1 MMMMIPER
9 PRKSKRKVF
18 FPSTPS
24 INQSINQSISPFSQ
38 FPKPQNLS
46 YGMFSSFVHNNSHY
60 KTTLLLSP
68 ILSLCRMHLP
78 GAARTATEHQKRKKK
93 NTPPQEMPL
102 RIHTAVAP
110 NPTLIIIPRCN
121 SPNSHAH
128 LHDEQIVC
136 VLKKAPV
143 LKSSEQNKKTEPP
156 MSLPNPFFSVV
167 TIAADLIGTQ
177 KLGLRF

>member
-24 INQSINQSISPFSQ
+24 INQSISPVSQS
-38 FPKPQNLS
+38 PKPQNLS

-78 GAARTATEHQKRKKK
+78 GAATTATEHQEKRKKK
-93 NTPPQEMPL
+93 KKKKKTNTPAQ
-102 RIHTAVAP
+102 
-110 NPTLIIIPRCN
+110 
-121 SPNSHAH
+121 
-128 LHDEQIVC
+128 
-136 VLKKAPV
+136 
-143 LKSSEQNKKTEPP
+143 
-156 MSLPNPFFSVV
+156 
-167 TIAADLIGTQ
+167 
-177 KLGLRF
+177 